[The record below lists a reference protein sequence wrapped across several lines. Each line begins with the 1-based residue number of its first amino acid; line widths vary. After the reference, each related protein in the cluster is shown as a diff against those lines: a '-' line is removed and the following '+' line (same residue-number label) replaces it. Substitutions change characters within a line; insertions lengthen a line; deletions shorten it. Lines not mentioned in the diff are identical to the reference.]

1 MLMSDKP
8 QITQEMI
15 RLYDEF
21 THITLDRRDFMARL
35 TQLAGSSAAAYAV
48 LPLLQNNYAAAQMVA
63 ENDERLTAETVAW
76 QATTGE
82 LTGYLVRPADA
93 SEPLPAV
100 MVIHE
105 NRGLNAHIRDVARRV
120 ALEGYLALAPDFLS
134 PAGGTPEDEDR
145 ARDMIGALDMDETI
159 RNAVATVEYLR
170 EHEASTGAVGVVGF
184 CWGGALAN
192 QTAVHAPELDA
203 AVAYYGRVPDSADV
217 PNIQARVLLHYA
229 GLDER
234 INEGIPSYREALEA
248 AGIDHTIHMYE
259 GANHAFNN
267 DTNAAR
273 YDSEAAELAWSRT
286 IAFFDETLKGA

>member
-1 MLMSDKP
+1 MTDRP

-21 THITLDRRDFMARL
+21 THVTLDRRQLMARL

-48 LPLLQNNYAAAQMVA
+48 LPLLQNNYASAQMVA
-63 ENDERLTAETVAW
+63 EDDARLTAETVTW
-76 QATTGE
+76 QGATGE
-82 LTGYLVRPADA
+82 LTGYLIRPADA
-93 SEPLPAV
+93 SGPLPAV

-145 ARDMIGALDMDETI
+145 AREMIGALDIAETI
-159 RNAVATVEYLR
+159 QNAVATVGYLSD
-170 EHEASTGAVGVVGF
+170 HEATSGAVGVVGF

-192 QTAVHAPELDA
+192 QTAVHSPELAA
-203 AVAYYGRVPDSADV
+203 AVAYYGRVPDPADV
-217 PNIQARVLLHYA
+217 PNIRARVLLHYA

-234 INEGIPSYREALEA
+234 INQGISIYREALEA
-248 AGIDHTIHMYE
+248 AGVDHTIHMYE

-273 YDSEAAELAWSRT
+273 YDRGAAELAWSRT
-286 IAFFDETLKGA
+286 IQFFDETLKGA

>member
-1 MLMSDKP
+1 MTDKP

-21 THITLDRRDFMARL
+21 THVTLDRRSFMSRL

-48 LPLLQNNYAAAQMVA
+48 LPLLQNNYAAAQMVPEDDA
-63 ENDERLTAETVAW
+63 RVTAETITW
-76 QATTGE
+76 QGATGE
-82 LTGYLVRPADA
+82 LSGYLVRPADA

-134 PAGGTPEDEDR
+134 PAGGTPQDEDR
-145 ARDMIGALDMDETI
+145 AREMIGALDMGQTI
-159 RNAVATVEYLR
+159 ENAVATVGYLG
-170 EHEASTGAVGVVGF
+170 EHEASNGNVGVVGF

-192 QTAVHAPELDA
+192 QTAVNAPELDA
-203 AVAYYGRVPDSADV
+203 AVAYYGRVPDPADV
-217 PNIQARVLLHYA
+217 PNIQARLLLHYA

-234 INEGIPSYREALEA
+234 INQGIPSYREALEQ
-248 AGIDHTIHMYE
+248 AGVDHTIHLYE

-273 YDSEAAELAWSRT
+273 YDREAAELAWSRT
-286 IAFFDETLKGA
+286 IQLFDETLKGA